1 MMFIQKGV
9 SDFVREYGVVGCW
22 SLGDCETAEKAWDT
36 LKLMEEYERPD
47 KEEFIKKVN
56 ERCVY
61 YQMEELRRK
70 RDELLKESD
79 WTQSKDLTL
88 TNDEAW
94 KKYRQELRDLPQTI
108 TDIAGNEVE
117 YPSKPI

>member
-1 MMFIQKGV
+1 MFIQKGV
-9 SDFVREYGVVGCW
+9 SDFVSEYGVVGCW

-70 RDELLKESD
+70 RDELLKETDYIMISD
-79 WTQSKDLTL
+79 YPNPHKD
-88 TNDEAW
+88 AW
-94 KKYRQELRDLPQTI
+94 IKYRQDLRDLPQTA
-108 TDIAGNEVE
+108 DLNNVE
-117 YPSKPI
+117 YPTKPI